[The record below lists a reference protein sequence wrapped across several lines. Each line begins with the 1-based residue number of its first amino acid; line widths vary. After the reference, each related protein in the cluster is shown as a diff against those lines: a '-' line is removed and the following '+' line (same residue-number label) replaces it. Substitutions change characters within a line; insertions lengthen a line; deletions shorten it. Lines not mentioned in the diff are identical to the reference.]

1 MQMLTMQMRNAL
13 WIGAMWIGVV
23 LVGLLL
29 TACRPADPPTITP
42 SAAGP
47 TPGSPGAV
55 VVPADNGQVTMTLAP
70 GSTRSPDEIE
80 PVMIESVTA
89 YQDAE
94 GKFGLDVPEGW
105 TETRKTAELTGD
117 AKLGTV
123 FVAPNGNGILSITH
137 FDNGK
142 VPTSLGGTANGVM
155 KLTGITDEPDFRE
168 VGRSA
173 VADRPETAMISEVTY
188 TRRNSGIPM
197 HALLLFQIDGTTF
210 SLMNV
215 AVEQKSWNENEG
227 RVRDIV
233 ASYRVPGGAAG
244 TPTAP

>member
-1 MQMLTMQMRNAL
+1 MREV
-13 WIGAMWIGVV
+13 MWIGVGM
-23 LVGLLL
+23 VGLLL

-55 VVPADNGQVTMTLAP
+55 VVPGDERVVTLTMAP
-70 GSTRSPDEIE
+70 GATRPPDAIE
-80 PVMIESVTA
+80 PVMIEAVTA

-94 GKFGLDVPEGW
+94 GQFSLEVPEGW
-105 TETRKTAELTGD
+105 TETRKTDALTGD

-123 FVAPNGNGILSITH
+123 FVAPNGNGLLSITH

-142 VPTSLGGTANGVM
+142 VPASLGGTANGVM
-155 KLTGITDEPDFRE
+155 KLTGITDEPDFLE
-168 VGRSA
+168 IGRSA
-173 VADRPETAMISEVTY
+173 VADRPETAMISEITY
-188 TRRNSGIPM
+188 TRRNSGVPM

-227 RVRDIV
+227 IIRDIV
-233 ASYRVPGGAAG
+233 ASYQVPAGAAG
-244 TPTAP
+244 TPASP

>member
-1 MQMLTMQMRNAL
+1 MQMRAVM
-13 WIGAMWIGVV
+13 WIGAGM
-23 LVGLLL
+23 VGLMLA
-29 TACRPADPPTITP
+29 ACTQADPPTITP
-42 SAAGP
+42 STAGP
-47 TPGSPGAV
+47 TPGGPGAI
-55 VVPADNGQVTMTLAP
+55 VVPDEAGQVTMTLAP
-70 GSTRSPDEIE
+70 GSTRRPDEIE
-80 PVMIESVTA
+80 PVMIEAVTD

-94 GKFGLDVPEGW
+94 GKFSLDVPEGW

-123 FVAPNGNGILSITH
+123 FVAPNGNGILSVTH

-168 VGRSA
+168 IGRA
-173 VADRPETAMISEVTY
+173 ALADRPGTAMLSEITY
-188 TRRNSGIPM
+188 TRRNSGVPM

-227 RVRDIV
+227 RMRDIIE
-233 ASYRVPGGAAG
+233 SYRVPAGGAAVV
-244 TPTAP
+244 PTSP